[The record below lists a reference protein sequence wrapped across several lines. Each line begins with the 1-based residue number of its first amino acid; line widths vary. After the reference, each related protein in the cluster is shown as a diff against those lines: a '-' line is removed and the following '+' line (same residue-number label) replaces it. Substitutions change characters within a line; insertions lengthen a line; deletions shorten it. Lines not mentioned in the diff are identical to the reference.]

1 MRNTSND
8 KKSPT
13 DPAAAHIEFRLYPY
27 KDDTAASVVLVR
39 GLGARSVRLLV
50 WTGHLDCRR
59 ADLVGSSA
67 RDVAILLCGQLSGAL
82 RRTYGEAVA
91 QAADTSGAAAPAPLE
106 GPQGVSEEQL
116 SLSAARAPGVLHAPG
131 PRGKTCSVSC
141 S

>member
-27 KDDTAASVVLVR
+27 KDDTAASVVLAR
-39 GLGARSVRLLV
+39 GLGSRSVRLLV
-50 WTGHLDCRR
+50 WSGHLDCRR

-82 RRTYGEAVA
+82 RRTYGEAIKQDV
-91 QAADTSGAAAPAPLE
+91 DVTGGAGSAPLE
-106 GPQGVSEEQL
+106 GPRGGCEDQL
-116 SLSAARAPGVLHAPG
+116 SLPFDLEYTHTPPGIAHV
-131 PRGKTCSVSC
+131 
-141 S
+141 

>member
-27 KDDTAASVVLVR
+27 KDDTAATVVLVR
-39 GLGARSVRLLV
+39 GIGARSVRLLV
-50 WTGHLDCRR
+50 WSGHLDCRR

-82 RRTYGEAVA
+82 RRTYGEAIEHT
-91 QAADTSGAAAPAPLE
+91 ADSTGGAGSAPLE

-116 SLSAARAPGVLHAPG
+116 SLPFDLDYTHTPPGIALV
-131 PRGKTCSVSC
+131 
-141 S
+141 